1 MKKWKETILGVG
13 LAIVLAALPISVYAM
28 EDGAYTVGRTT
39 SYANPE
45 TNKTVD
51 GGTNVALGD
60 SMADSIVE
68 DNALVEQSNGK
79 TYVTLG
85 IGLISNVKNVRIQ
98 IKGNDGKYRN
108 VELTQ
113 TGTCERDGDT
123 CNHYRFEVDSAENYI
138 SPILFVEPMG
148 RDVQFFI
155 KLKME
160 TAQKGNGNFV
170 SQMIKAEEKPAPKKE
185 KAKETTTEKPK
196 EVKKKTTTE
205 PEKKVP
211 IGAIAGGVVAV
222 IVIGSVVV
230 FIKKRK

>member
-1 MKKWKETILGVG
+1 MKRWKETILGLG
-13 LAIVLAALPISVYAM
+13 LAVVLAALPISVHAM

-60 SMADSIVE
+60 SMANSIVE
-68 DNALVEQSNGK
+68 DNALIEQSNGK

-85 IGLISNVKNVRIQ
+85 IGLMSNVKNVRIQ

-108 VELTQ
+108 AEFTQ

-170 SQMIKAEEKPAPKKE
+170 SQMIKAEEETSPKEEKP
-185 KAKETTTEKPK
+185 KETTTEKPK
-196 EVKKKTTTE
+196 ESEKKTTTE
-205 PEKKVP
+205 SETKAP
-211 IGAIAGGVVAV
+211 IGAIAVGVVAV

>member
-13 LAIVLAALPISVYAM
+13 LAVVLAALPVSVYAM

-51 GGTNVALGD
+51 GGTNIALGD

-98 IKGNDGKYRN
+98 IKGNNGKYRN
-108 VELTQ
+108 AELTQ

-155 KLKME
+155 KLNME

-170 SQMIKAEEKPAPKKE
+170 SQMIKAEEKPAPKE
-185 KAKETTTEKPK
+185 EKPK
-196 EVKKKTTTE
+196 EIKEKPTTKSE
-205 PEKKVP
+205 QKAP
-211 IGAIAGGVVAV
+211 IGTIAVGVVTV